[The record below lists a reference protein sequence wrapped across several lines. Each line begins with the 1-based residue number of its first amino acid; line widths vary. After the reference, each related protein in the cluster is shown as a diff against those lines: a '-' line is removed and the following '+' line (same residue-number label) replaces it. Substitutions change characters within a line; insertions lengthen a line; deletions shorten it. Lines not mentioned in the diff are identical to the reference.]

1 MLRLWGVRNPM
12 RTLKKID
19 KRKTKSVSPKARNV
33 AKILAEN
40 HGMAM
45 GEAMIR
51 AGYSPITALKP
62 SNLTNSKGWQELMD
76 EYLPEENVA
85 QVHRAL
91 LNSHNID
98 HMVFP
103 LGPKD
108 ETEIEQFIA
117 REKEKTE
124 KAGKV
129 YVEVDY
135 LSDEHIREMLKDVN
149 CTVRRIVH
157 GEQAR
162 HVYFFAPDNRARKDA
177 LDMVYKLRGSYA
189 AEKHDVRHFSLL
201 GLGKRRDEEM
211 LNGNADLTVLDTSPP
226 ALDAP

>member
-1 MLRLWGVRNPM
+1 M
-12 RTLKKID
+12 RTPKKID
-19 KRKTKSVSPKARNV
+19 KRKLKPISLKAKNV

-62 SNLTNSKGWQELMD
+62 SNLTQSKGWQELMD
-76 EYLPEENVA
+76 EYLPQENVA
-85 QVHRAL
+85 KVHGAL
-91 LNSHNID
+91 LNSHNVD
-98 HMVFP
+98 HMTFP
-103 LGPKD
+103 L
-108 ETEIEQFIA
+108 ETPELTDAHI
-117 REKEKTE
+117 TE
-124 KAGKV
+124 LLA
-129 YVEVDY
+129 E
-135 LSDEHIREMLKDVN
+135 SN
-149 CTVRRIVH
+149 CTVRRISH

-201 GLGKRRDEEM
+201 GLGKRKSEEM
-211 LNGNADLTVLDTSPP
+211 IDGNNDAVMLDGSPP
-226 ALDAP
+226 EIDAP

>member
-1 MLRLWGVRNPM
+1 M
-12 RTLKKID
+12 RTPKKVD
-19 KRKTKSVSPKARNV
+19 KRKLKPISLKARNV

-40 HGMAM
+40 HGMAV

-85 QVHRAL
+85 KVHKAL

-98 HMVFP
+98 HMTFP

-108 ETEIEQFIA
+108 ETEVEEFITRA
-117 REKEKTE
+117 KDDAL
-124 KAGKV
+124 KAGKE
-129 YVEVDY
+129 YIEKDF
-135 LSDEHIREMLKDVN
+135 LTDGDISAMLADVN

-201 GLGKRRDEEM
+201 GLGKKRDEM
-211 LNGNADLTVLDTSPP
+211 IDGNKDMTVIDTAPP
-226 ALDAP
+226 AIEAP